1 MQIFER
7 KYFEHT
13 VKQEIFWT
21 KLNFK
26 AKEQQRDFMISFE
39 AVLENIKGTYLSA

>member
-1 MQIFER
+1 MQIFES

-13 VKQEIFWT
+13 VKQEIFWA

-26 AKEQQRDFMISFE
+26 AKEQ
-39 AVLENIKGTYLSA
+39 